1 MFPFL
6 FYLETSAIMYSI
18 TSIHDASQIK
28 LPELNSLLRQL
39 NPDLKPIDQSH
50 VEKIMRTDTIFL
62 FGAFDDSKKLIGM
75 ISVAIFP
82 IPSGMRCWIED
93 IVVDRMHR
101 GKGLGKKLMKH
112 AIEYA
117 QECGAQCIDLT
128 SRPSRIEA
136 NEMYQRMGF
145 EKRETNVYRM
155 QVAP

>member
-1 MFPFL
+1 
-6 FYLETSAIMYSI
+6 MYSI
-18 TSIHDASQIK
+18 TSIQDAADIK
-28 LPELNSLLRQL
+28 LPELNSLLHQL

-50 VEKIMRTDTIFL
+50 LEKIMCSDAIL
-62 FGAFDDSKKLIGM
+62 MSGAFDDSKKLIGM

-82 IPSGMRCWIED
+82 TPSGMRCWIED

-101 GKGLGKKLMKH
+101 GKGLGKKLMKR